1 MKKNQIEIT
10 IPFHLVKIIISCFIL
25 FISCQQNSNLI
36 IKSNQSVEDSIS
48 IYIANVDDK
57 SLTMDLKKEYVYKAY
72 QRTNGMADSV
82 KLKYLDR
89 IGSSFY
95 KLQVNE
101 MYKVINQQILDL
113 SKKNHDT
120 IKIARAFW
128 KLGFYYHNI
137 HQNDSAFFYYTA
149 AYKSYTTL
157 NDEIYAGRMLLNMAI
172 IQENV
177 KDYTG
182 SEINT
187 IKAISKLRNSKQYR
201 SLYLAHNLLG
211 VVYKNLNRFE
221 LAIQQNRIA
230 IDYLKKYNNQGWL
243 EATSLNNIGRIYVK
257 EKDFL
262 KSIKYFKEALK
273 IEDLFKTRPQTFAI
287 IIDNLAYSKFKLG
300 DEAEL
305 PELFYESLK
314 IRDSLHIND
323 GIAESNLHL
332 SEYFL
337 SKKDTIKAFKF
348 AENAMDNA
356 QKVDYNDGLLES
368 YVLLSKLEPG
378 EKGKAYLNKYIK
390 LSDSL
395 QQKEREIRE
404 KFTRI
409 AYETEEVEKEN
420 EVITK
425 KNGQLIILIVVGA
438 ALSTMVFVY
447 IRQRSKNKE
456 LIFNQKQE
464 EANTEIYNLMISEK
478 LKFQEGSLKERVRI
492 SEELH
497 DNIVNK
503 LFGTRLAL
511 SLINSG
517 IPEDEISEWE
527 GHIESLRE
535 LEEEIRTLSHDLKV
549 EVFNIG
555 NTFEKMVE
563 ELVEKRSKLSNF
575 ELELVFDN
583 VTDWE
588 NISNKIKIH
597 CYRTLQ
603 ETLHNILKYANA
615 TKVSIRFYEINE
627 VLYFEIIDNG
637 NGFDPKNKTKGIGLK
652 NIESRIKKLNGE
664 VKFISSPGS
673 GTKIDMT
680 IPLNS

>member
-1 MKKNQIEIT
+1 MFKSILFLT
-10 IPFHLVKIIISCFIL
+10 IIL
-25 FISCQQNSNLI
+25 FISCQEKSVNVDEINPLYIEITHLI
-36 IKSNQSVEDSIS
+36 KESKNNSIS
-48 IYIANVDDK
+48 D
-57 SLTMDLKKEYVYKAY
+57 SLRNNCLNEAKIKL
-72 QRTNGMADSV
+72 Q
-82 KLKYLDR
+82 KLKNDSLKTRTLVKMAYANLVLGNWEEYKDV
-89 IGSSFY
+89 SFY
-95 KLQVNE
+95 
-101 MYKVINQQILDL
+101 ILNRSL
-113 SKKNHDT
+113 RRKDT
-120 IKIARAFW
+120 LNIAKAQSY
-128 KLGFYYHNI
+128 LGYYYQFNSGP
-137 HQNDSAFFYYTA
+137 DSAYYFYNRA
-149 AYKSYTTL
+149 LKSYSFGE
-157 NDEIYAGRMLLNMAI
+157 NNIESGKMLLSMAT

-177 KDYTG
+177 KDFTG

-187 IKAISKLRNSKQYR
+187 IRAISKLSNSKQYR
-201 SLYLAHNLLG
+201 SLYLAYNNLG
-211 VVYKNLNRFE
+211 VVYNKLGNFD
-221 LAIQQNRIA
+221 LAIESNRKA
-230 IDYLKKYNNQGWL
+230 IEYLDVHIGNKYLK
-243 EATSLNNIGRIYVK
+243 AMSLNNIGWVYIEK
-257 EKDFL
+257 ENYK
-262 KSIKYFKEALK
+262 KSIEILNEALK
-273 IEDLFKTRPQTFAI
+273 TENLHENRPQTFAI

-305 PELFYESLK
+305 PELFYQSLK
-314 IRDSLHIND
+314 IRDSLHIYD

-348 AENAMDNA
+348 AENAKINA

-368 YVLLSKLEPG
+368 YFLLSKLEPG
-378 EKGKAYLNKYIK
+378 EKGKVYLNKYIK

-409 AYETEEVEKEN
+409 AYETEEIEKEN

-425 KNGQLIILIVVGA
+425 KNWWLTIALIVGGA
-438 ALSTMVFVY
+438 FFMMIYFY
-447 IRQRSKNKE
+447 IQQRAKNKE

-535 LEEEIRTLSHDLKV
+535 LEEEIRTISHDLKV

-603 ETLHNILKYANA
+603 ETLHNILKYADA

-627 VLYFEIIDNG
+627 MLYVEIIDNG